1 MFTIFTVEAELTR
14 SLSTSEADLIE
25 YLAELPGHDWRV
37 ISSHISWYHRK
48 GYGDTSLLNEAVVD
62 FIPYIEDAEDWR
74 LIRQKVNAM
83 RKAIYKAKQG
93 EKRMKQRDNRRNYMR
108 NYMSMY
114 RRRLSR

>member
-25 YLAELPGHDWRV
+25 YLSELSAHDWRV

-48 GYGDTSLLNEAVVD
+48 GYGDTSLLNESVTD
-62 FIPYIEDAEDWR
+62 FIPYIEASEDWVI
-74 LIRQKVNAM
+74 IRQKVNAL
-83 RKAIYKAKQG
+83 RKAIYKAKVG
-93 EKRMKQRDNRRNYMR
+93 EKKSKQRDKRKTYMR
-108 NYMSMY
+108 DYMAMY